1 MVTDRTQLGELST
14 VWRGAG
20 HIAGAA
26 AAIALVLPEP
36 ADERSRVVDQY
47 DIGQAT
53 YAIMLAATDL
63 GIGAGHSSV
72 GDQDKARAILGVP
85 DDHFVAYLIGLG
97 YPAGRPLA
105 PIAKPDRRPWTRWYT
120 AVAGRRP
127 ATRQGAQARDI
138 APKQAGRTM
147 AAAHLAADPPQVRRL
162 APRRGERGLTGT
174 RGSRLTIIGGGVMG
188 LMTAYYAAPL
198 ACSVTVLDKSRVGD
212 PGTAS
217 FALTRS
223 VRNDYLD
230 PQYSRLAFE
239 ARQLWL
245 DLQQRAGERLL
256 AEALGREVP
265 ASMYAP
271 VMELHPILGVAG
283 AAAEANVLAAWNVA
297 G

>member
-1 MVTDRTQLGELST
+1 
-14 VWRGAG
+14 
-20 HIAGAA
+20 
-26 AAIALVLPEP
+26 
-36 ADERSRVVDQY
+36 
-47 DIGQAT
+47 
-53 YAIMLAATDL
+53 
-63 GIGAGHSSV
+63 
-72 GDQDKARAILGVP
+72 
-85 DDHFVAYLIGLG
+85 
-97 YPAGRPLA
+97 
-105 PIAKPDRRPWTRWYT
+105 
-120 AVAGRRP
+120 
-127 ATRQGAQARDI
+127 
-138 APKQAGRTM
+138 M

-265 ASMYAP
+265 ASKYAP